1 MNNDAFLEREQMEL
15 SKNQLKRMFLRV
27 LYDIE
32 CDKLKGYSSGID
44 SIVPSWMNQYW
55 NMKMTQ
61 EDMKKTYEAIQEL
74 KTSGFIVKDPT
85 QASDNFQVLTAKGKE
100 IVEKQKDPDIHG
112 LQLEQIIRNP
122 TLLERCLDSFKDD
135 RYEDAIFSAFKLVEE
150 EVRNKAGL
158 GPSDIG
164 EQLMTKS
171 LHHNTGKLTIP
182 SCKLPHEQEGVY
194 NLFKGAIALFKNPS
208 SHRTVDYDDRLAV
221 IQIIAFADLLL
232 KIISTA
238 QPRS

>member
-1 MNNDAFLEREQMEL
+1 MEF
-15 SKNQLKRMFLRV
+15 SKSQLKRMFLRV
-27 LYDIE
+27 LYEIE
-32 CDKLKGYSSGID
+32 CGKLKGYSHGID

-55 NMKMTQ
+55 NIEMTP
-61 EDMKKTYEAIQEL
+61 EDVKKTYEAIQDL
-74 KTSGFIVKDPT
+74 KASGLIVKDPT
-85 QASDNFQVLTAKGKE
+85 QTDDVFQVLTSKGKE
-100 IVEKQKDPDIHG
+100 IVEKQIDPNTNG
-112 LQLEQIIRNP
+112 LQLEQLVENP
-122 TLLERCLDSFKDD
+122 ALLEKCLDSFKDD

-164 EQLMTKS
+164 ETLMTKA
-171 LHHNTGKLTIP
+171 LHHNTGKLVIP
-182 SCKLPHEQEGVY
+182 SCKSPHEQEGVY

-208 SHRTVDYDDRLAV
+208 SHRTVNYDNRLAV

-238 QPRS
+238 ELRP